1 MITNWNKSE
10 REGLLS
16 FAPNYFKYLSNQT
29 LIKPSLICKIFG
41 FFTIKIK
48 ERTHQNGKNESNL
61 IKLDLLL
68 MENLFYGQT
77 ITRKFD
83 LKGITSRVAKVKK
96 DEKDGG
102 TGWDADWIEGSLRT
116 LLLIHPH
123 SKHVISNAIEND
135 TKFLSES
142 NVMDYSLLVGV
153 DDLRKELVVGM
164 IDVIGTFNLAKML
177 ESRGKMVL
185 KSSDKKGEVTILPP
199 IEYADRFKKAME
211 TYFVAVPEKWSR
223 PLEKESK
230 GEREDQ
236 EDPSLS
242 SVF

>member
-1 MITNWNKSE
+1 MITTWNMSE
-10 REGLLS
+10 REALLN
-16 FAPNYFKYLSNQT
+16 FAPTYFEYISSST
-29 LIKPSLICKIFG
+29 SMKPSVMCKILG
-41 FFTIKIK
+41 FFTVKIK
-48 ERTHQNGKNESNL
+48 ESGKNENMV
-61 IKLDLLL
+61 KLDLLL
-68 MENLFYGQT
+68 MENLFHGQT

-83 LKGITSRVAKVKK
+83 LKGITTRVAKVKPSS
-96 DEKDGG
+96 ENGT

-123 SKHVISNAIEND
+123 SKHVIASAIEND
-135 TKFLSES
+135 TKFLAEN

-153 DDLRKELVVGM
+153 DDVRKELVVGM

-199 IEYADRFKKAME
+199 IEYATRFRKAME

-223 PLEKESK
+223 PSETQTR
-230 GEREDQ
+230 EREWQ
-236 EDPSLS
+236 EDPSLA